1 MLITDHRHAL
11 LSQDKVYSGLVSRF
25 FAESTPRYPELAWMH
40 HLACKRYGE
49 AASDLLVVNKEE
61 QDLAQKHVRPPLNML
76 VFWLTGSCLVVLGNS
91 LL

>member
-1 MLITDHRHAL
+1 MMLITDHRHAL

-25 FAESTPRYPELAWMH
+25 FAESNPRYPELAWMH

-61 QDLAQKHVRPPLNML
+61 QDLAQKHVSPSLNML
-76 VFWLTGSCLVVLGNS
+76 VSRLTGSC
-91 LL
+91 

>member
-1 MLITDHRHAL
+1 MVCPFLVKSMILISDHRHAL

-25 FAESTPRYPELAWMH
+25 FAESNPRYPELAWMH

-61 QDLAQKHVRPPLNML
+61 QDLAHKHVRPSLP
-76 VFWLTGSCLVVLGNS
+76 VVAVS
-91 LL
+91 ADC

>member
-1 MLITDHRHAL
+1 VRPFAAKYMMLIIDHRHAL

-25 FAESTPRYPELAWMH
+25 FAESNPRYPELAWMH

-61 QDLAQKHVRPPLNML
+61 QDLAQKHVSPSLNML
-76 VFWLTGSCLVVLGNS
+76 VSRLTGSC
-91 LL
+91 